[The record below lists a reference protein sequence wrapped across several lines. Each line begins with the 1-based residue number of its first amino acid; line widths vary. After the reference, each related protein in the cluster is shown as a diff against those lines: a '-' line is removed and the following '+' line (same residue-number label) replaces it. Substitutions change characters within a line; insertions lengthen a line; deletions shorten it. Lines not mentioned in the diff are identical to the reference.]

1 MRYSH
6 NSISIK
12 RFVRSITFLFLFIA
26 FCPSL
31 YGGNDSLK
39 VISNINVREEVFIST
54 KNEITSDFR
63 VFKSFSPKLSTFFRY
78 RTSIDID
85 DNVNDFL
92 LIDFCYNIFPKVDF
106 VFELQ
111 AGSGFGTIPRVGAQY
126 FNTFGN
132 FNSYLL
138 YSYGPKD
145 NTIEMEHIFSYGIPL
160 STKTQLKPQL
170 ELILNFKDAGYNF
183 TIARSRLG
191 LQMSRFYF
199 GLGYDIFDSPSTY
212 SQNYGLFFQIEF

>member
-1 MRYSH
+1 MMNKNALTMRIFYFLLTFCCIWH
-6 NSISIK
+6 NSFSGTNESLSNDLTTSIK
-12 RFVRSITFLFLFIA
+12 NE
-26 FCPSL
+26 L
-31 YGGNDSLK
+31 Y
-39 VISNINVREEVFIST
+39 ISNNKEVGT
-54 KNEITSDFR
+54 DFR
-63 VFKSFSPKLSTFFRY
+63 VFKSFTPKFSTFFRY

-85 DNVNDFL
+85 DNVSDFL

-106 VFELQ
+106 VFEFQ

-132 FNSYLL
+132 LNSYIL
-138 YSYGPKD
+138 YTYGFKD
-145 NTIEMEHIFSYGIPL
+145 NTIELEHIFSYGIPL
-160 STKTQLKPQL
+160 TAKTQLKPQL

-191 LQMSRFYF
+191 LQLSRYYF
-199 GLGYDIFDSPSTY
+199 GLGSDIFDSPSTY